1 MTPKIVEISD
11 NLNLEKVKS
20 LEERNAD
27 LANQLKELVT
37 RENDATSKFGELTE
51 ALKLK
56 GKEIADLHVSSGQKS
71 TLIENL
77 QLKLESY
84 SQTLTIIR
92 EENLSLINNSS
103 LADKTIIQVN
113 KLLENAQIE
122 LSRVTTQFQQLAE
135 SVHAS
140 GHVSSA
146 LKIEDYF
153 NNLECPALST
163 LEQLSKVVDPA
174 KCVET

>member
-1 MTPKIVEISD
+1 MTPKIVKISD
-11 NLNLEKVKS
+11 YPNLEKIKT

-27 LANQLKELVT
+27 LANQLKDLVT

-56 GKEIADLHVSSGQKS
+56 GKEIVDLHTSSEKQS

-84 SQTLTIIR
+84 SQTLTTIR
-92 EENLSLINNSS
+92 EENISLINNSS

-122 LSRVTTQFQQLAE
+122 LSQVTTQFQQLAE

-163 LEQLSKVVDPA
+163 LEQLSKVVDPS

>member
-1 MTPKIVEISD
+1 MTPRIVKLDDS
-11 NLNLEKVKS
+11 LNIERIKT

-27 LANQLKELVT
+27 LSNQLKDLVNYEKDT
-37 RENDATSKFGELTE
+37 TSKFGELTE

-56 GKEIADLHVSSGQKS
+56 GREIVELHSSSDKQS
-71 TLIENL
+71 TLIESL
-77 QLKLESY
+77 KLKLESY
-84 SQTLTIIR
+84 SQTLTLIR
-92 EENLSLINNSS
+92 EENLSLISKS
-103 LADKTIIQVN
+103 AHADKTIIQVN

-135 SVHAS
+135 SVHTS

-163 LEQLSKVVDPA
+163 LEQLSKVVDPS